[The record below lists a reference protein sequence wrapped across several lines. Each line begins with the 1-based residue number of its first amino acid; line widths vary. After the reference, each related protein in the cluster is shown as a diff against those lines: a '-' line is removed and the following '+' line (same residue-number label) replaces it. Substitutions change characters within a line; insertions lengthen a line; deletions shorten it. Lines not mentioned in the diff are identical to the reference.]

1 MLAKDSKAID
11 LCKLMFPKC
20 YFCRLVEIST
30 CKNSSLLVNLSFLL
44 DSLYEKKNEK
54 KRLSLSTDIRK
65 PPMLSSL
72 RHPIYKAGL
81 TNSFSFEDAVNQLM
95 L

>member
-1 MLAKDSKAID
+1 M
-11 LCKLMFPKC
+11 
-20 YFCRLVEIST
+20 R
-30 CKNSSLLVNLSFLL
+30 
-44 DSLYEKKNEK
+44 K